1 MKKETSKPKKN
12 NDIKHIVISDG
23 KHGLPYSKGVTASS
37 IMATGLSPGRAY
49 RIAQQIEDHLRDNNI
64 QMITMDELKDLTYK
78 TLADNV
84 SVENARKYRQWDNLS
99 KVDKPIIVLVGGT
112 TGAGKSTIASELAY
126 RMGFNRMVS
135 TDAIRE
141 IMRSFFSPELM
152 PTLYKSSFNAWKN
165 LRYPDP
171 KSVDPVIE
179 GFREQAEAV
188 MVGIEAIIERAIDEG
203 INMVIEGAHVLPGF
217 ISKRYSEKAF
227 ILPLIIVV
235 KDEEQHKSHF
245 FMREVETA
253 PSRPYMR
260 YLDNLENIRKIQE
273 YIKSLA
279 KTNHVPVF
287 SSYNLDATVSKA
299 LEYIMDSIFG
309 AIGGVK

>member
-1 MKKETSKPKKN
+1 MAKETNKTKKN
-12 NDIKHIVISDG
+12 EEAKHIVISDG
-23 KHGLPYSKGVTASS
+23 RHGLPYSKGVTASS

-49 RIAQQIEDHLRDNNI
+49 RIAQQIEDHLKDNDI
-64 QMITMDELKDLTYK
+64 YEMTMDELKDLTYN
-78 TLADNV
+78 TLAEKV
-84 SVENARKYRQWDNLS
+84 SLECARKYRQWDNLS

-112 TGAGKSTIASELAY
+112 TGVGKSTIASELAY

-141 IMRSFFSPELM
+141 IMRSFFSQDLM
-152 PTLYKSSFNAWKN
+152 PALYNSSFNAWKK
-165 LRYPDP
+165 LRYPVP
-171 KSVDPVIE
+171 TQEDPVIV

-188 MVGIEAIIERAIDEG
+188 MVGIEAIIERAINEG

-217 ISKRYSEKAF
+217 INKKYSDKAF
-227 ILPLIIVV
+227 ILPMIVAV

-253 PSRPYMR
+253 PSRPYLR

-309 AIGGVK
+309 AIKEA